1 MVSGSEKER
10 KSRRHGGGFRRGR
23 VHDEEGNS
31 DLSGRRK
38 YERENKRG
46 TSLEEM
52 REGVNTWRI
61 VEAEE
66 EPESL
71 LLRRWRCRPRRWASE
86 RPRVIRRLAGGNHRT
101 YGGGFLAVSAVLRE
115 VV

>member
-1 MVSGSEKER
+1 MIYERDWTLVSGSEKER

-46 TSLEEM
+46 TSLEM
-52 REGVNTWRI
+52 
-61 VEAEE
+61 EE
-66 EPESL
+66 KKENGKIKKILTIDIKL
-71 LLRRWRCRPRRWASE
+71 LISNGWDKTFVWFTFPR
-86 RPRVIRRLAGGNHRT
+86 
-101 YGGGFLAVSAVLRE
+101 
-115 VV
+115 